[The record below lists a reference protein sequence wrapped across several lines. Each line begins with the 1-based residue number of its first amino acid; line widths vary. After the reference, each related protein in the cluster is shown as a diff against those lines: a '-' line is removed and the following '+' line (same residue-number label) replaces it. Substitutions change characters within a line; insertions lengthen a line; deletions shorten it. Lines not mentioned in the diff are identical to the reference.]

1 MENIVRIEN
10 LIFEYAGDENKEP
23 LRAIKGI
30 SLDIE
35 AGTFTAIIGRNG
47 SGKSTLAKCLNGLFV
62 PTDGVIYVDKW
73 DTADDEHIWDVRI
86 LRIAQPRG
94 RPRQSAETERR
105 TDGKRC
111 KQAQKT

>member
-62 PTDGVIYVDKW
+62 PTEGVIYVDKW
-73 DTADDEHIWDVRI
+73 DTADDEHIWDVRQTAGMVFQNPDNQ
-86 LRIAQPRG
+86 LV
-94 RPRQSAETERR
+94 SAIVEDDRSEERR
-105 TDGKRC
+105 
-111 KQAQKT
+111 

>member
-47 SGKSTLAKCLNGLFV
+47 SGKSTLAKCLNGLLFDAV
-62 PTDGVIYVDKW
+62 PSDLRLGIIEQSQSRHVQHSFSG
-73 DTADDEHIWDVRI
+73 ADHDNGP
-86 LRIAQPRG
+86 IA
-94 RPRQSAETERR
+94 
-105 TDGKRC
+105 KL
-111 KQAQKT
+111 

>member
-47 SGKSTLAKCLNGLFV
+47 SGKSTLAKWQPARGAV
-62 PTDGVIYVDKW
+62 DGRAQGGGRLSRVRGGR
-73 DTADDEHIWDVRI
+73 ADGHG
-86 LRIAQPRG
+86 AG
-94 RPRQSAETERR
+94 RPGVGPSGGEA
-105 TDGKRC
+105 KRIPFVFH
-111 KQAQKT
+111 

>member
-47 SGKSTLAKCLNGLFV
+47 SGKSTLAKCLNGLFI
-62 PTDGVIYVDKW
+62 PTGQQLGFSGPPETFEAFTKV
-73 DTADDEHIWDVRI
+73 ADRKSVV
-86 LRIAQPRG
+86 
-94 RPRQSAETERR
+94 
-105 TDGKRC
+105 
-111 KQAQKT
+111 